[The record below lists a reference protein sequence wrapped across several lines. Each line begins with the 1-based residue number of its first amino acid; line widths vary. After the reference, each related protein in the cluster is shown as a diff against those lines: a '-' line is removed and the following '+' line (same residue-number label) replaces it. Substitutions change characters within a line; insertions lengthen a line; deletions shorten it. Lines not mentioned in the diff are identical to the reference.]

1 MPPHSTTHRTLV
13 GLTAR
18 PFDRRRRLAAFMS
31 RHVHQDSKVS
41 RRDSCFAFLCVLQP
55 ARASSTAVRFKFVSP
70 SSGLI
75 CCNLQQ
81 RPDSSA
87 KLLRQSSEQYLD
99 IVASARPSGQEDFQ
113 RGTLPVS
120 LASCSISPFLKSL
133 YYHGVIHK
141 RPRDRQHGDIN
152 PDPPV
157 TAQLQH
163 AIIWKPYGLVPF
175 FGYTSYHI
183 EPSCKQ
189 MYGHLKGKTYPHL
202 RPKS

>member
-1 MPPHSTTHRTLV
+1 MP
-13 GLTAR
+13 
-18 PFDRRRRLAAFMS
+18 
-31 RHVHQDSKVS
+31 RHVHQDSKFVGETLALLFVARPPAS
-41 RRDSCFAFLCVLQP
+41 QSVLHCCTLQ
-55 ARASSTAVRFKFVSP
+55 VRLTP

-81 RPDSSA
+81 RPNSSA